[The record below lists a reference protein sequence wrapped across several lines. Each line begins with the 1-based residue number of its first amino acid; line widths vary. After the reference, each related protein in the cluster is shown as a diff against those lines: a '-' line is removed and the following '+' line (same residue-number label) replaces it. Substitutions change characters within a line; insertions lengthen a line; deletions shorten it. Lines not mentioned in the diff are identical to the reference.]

1 MLTKIGD
8 SLNTASKTILI
19 NKTGPIDQLFDLPTQ
34 DTDSSVQIRGIVD
47 QFVQQ
52 NVTIVDK
59 LSNQTFTQLV
69 DTDASDDQ
77 NTTVLNLQ
85 GKVN

>member
-19 NKTGPIDQLFDLPTQ
+19 NKTGPIDQLFDLATQ